1 VAGRRVC
8 GWQASRE
15 SQAPYPDLTRYG
27 WESNTAYKSTDDRV
41 NGEVGDDSAARVVAL
56 RPLHCTGFTIP
67 YGRAVPAVYTHS
79 VVATSRGQQARTE
92 FVQFNI
98 GHGMHHC
105 RCKNSILAG
114 IKKQLSDFMPLVTR
128 RSAVRSAYR
137 IIFFLPSFLLH
148 SLRKRIPA
156 GEELVGSRS
165 DDRGQLP
172 SSSTTNFLYCM
183 VFFSIKEIY

>member
-1 VAGRRVC
+1 MTVST
-8 GWQASRE
+8 ASSE
-15 SQAPYPDLTRYG
+15 TTPPLVWSLSGLFTVLASPYQMILLYQQCTR
-27 WESNTAYKSTDDRV
+27 T
-41 NGEVGDDSAARVVAL
+41 
-56 RPLHCTGFTIP
+56 
-67 YGRAVPAVYTHS
+67 

-98 GHGMHHC
+98 CHGIHHC